1 MDNAVRNARQHIHT
15 KNIQRERKREGER
28 EETKEIVAFFFVH
41 PATKVTAGWK
51 KEFCI
56 MHNHSSARLRGY
68 RCETG

>member
-1 MDNAVRNARQHIHT
+1 MLFATHA
-15 KNIQRERKREGER
+15 NIYIQRTYRERKREGER

-51 KEFCI
+51 KKFCI
-56 MHNHSSARLRGY
+56 MHNHGSARLRGY

>member
-1 MDNAVRNARQHIHT
+1 MDKAVCSARQHIHT
-15 KNIQRERKREGER
+15 EREREG

-51 KEFCI
+51 KKFCI
-56 MHNHSSARLRGY
+56 MHNHGSARLRGY